1 QRLEG
6 IGGNVGPDL
15 TRVWETHSLEK
26 VMESMIDPS
35 KEIKEGYQAY
45 QLTTKKGLT
54 YTGLKIAQN
63 AAGVTLKDSTGKEL
77 HFAAADIEEFEP
89 SKQSLMPDNV
99 ISQLT
104 FEQFIDLVA
113 FLRDRPAQESLRGL
127 ALEFWAVGPFGED
140 LKKPFAPET
149 NTDPKATY
157 DRGNLKWQPVNADPN
172 GYVDLRA
179 VSRRD
184 HASAYALT
192 FVYSVK
198 EQKAKMLA
206 GSSDQMRVWVN

>member
-77 HFAAADIEEFEP
+77 HSAAADIEEFEP

-113 FLRDRPAQESLRGL
+113 FLRDR
-127 ALEFWAVGPFGED
+127 
-140 LKKPFAPET
+140 
-149 NTDPKATY
+149 
-157 DRGNLKWQPVNADPN
+157 
-172 GYVDLRA
+172 
-179 VSRRD
+179 
-184 HASAYALT
+184 
-192 FVYSVK
+192 
-198 EQKAKMLA
+198 
-206 GSSDQMRVWVN
+206 